1 VGVTR
6 PTAGVVKTVRS
17 NSLAPV
23 RRTRNGRG
31 CNAIPITPE
40 PRLPRTLDWQHLLPE
55 GREAGD
61 AEPPSAARSPFQR
74 DHDRILFSGSF
85 RRLAD
90 KTQVFPLPFDDHVH
104 SRLTHSLE
112 VATIGRSLGTLVG
125 RALAAQ
131 GASLPA
137 GRDARDVG
145 DCVAAACLAHD
156 LCNPPFGHIGESAIQ
171 EYFAQQAPP
180 DLLEPLTERE
190 RQDLLRFEGN
200 AQAFRILT
208 RLERPWRQ
216 GGLSLTHAT
225 IGAFLKYPCTSEV
238 SAARPG
244 GRGAK
249 KHGLMAGELA
259 TWELIAP
266 ELGLERRRPGVDH
279 WPRHPLAFLTE
290 AADDVAYLLLD
301 LEDGLRLRHVS
312 ETEYAQLVEPLCAPN
327 HIARHAR
334 QPEDRNERLDR
345 AGWLRAGAIDTLI
358 HELADAF
365 VANGGAILDGSFD
378 DELRKHIPKPHAAAL
393 DAVWDLCLKRCY
405 RARDV
410 LKMEL
415 AGAEAIQG
423 LLDCFVHALLDK
435 DSLRGQHQ
443 RRLRSMVIDD
453 SGSRYDQLVRIT
465 DHVAGMTDNYAVR
478 LYRELRGMRYPGG
491 RD

>member
-1 VGVTR
+1 M
-6 PTAGVVKTVRS
+6 
-17 NSLAPV
+17 
-23 RRTRNGRG
+23 
-31 CNAIPITPE
+31 
-40 PRLPRTLDWQHLLPE
+40 PRTLDWQHLLPE
-55 GREAGD
+55 TREAGD
-61 AEPPSAARSPFQR
+61 TEPPSPARSPFQR

-125 RALAAQ
+125 RTLAAQ
-131 GASLPA
+131 GAALPA
-137 GRDARDVG
+137 GRDARDLG

-156 LCNPPFGHIGESAIQ
+156 LGNPPFGHIGESAIQ
-171 EYFAQQAPP
+171 EYFSAQAPP
-180 DLLEPLTERE
+180 GLLEGLTERE

-208 RLERPWRQ
+208 RLERPWRR
-216 GGLSLTHAT
+216 GGLALTHAT
-225 IGAFLKYPCTSEV
+225 IGAFLKYPCTADV
-238 SAARPG
+238 AAGRAPG
-244 GRGAK
+244 RSAK
-249 KHGLMAGELA
+249 KHGLMAGEVA
-259 TWELIAP
+259 TWERIAP
-266 ELGLERRRPGVDH
+266 ELGLERPKKGEDR

-301 LEDGLRLRHVS
+301 LEDGLRLRRIS
-312 ETEYAQLVEPLCAPN
+312 EPDYTKLVQPLCEP
-327 HIARHAR
+327 RHAAVATER
-334 QPEDRNERLDR
+334 RAADRNEMLDR

-358 HELADAF
+358 HELAAEF
-365 VANGGAILDGSFD
+365 LARGSAILDGTFD
-378 DELRKHIPKPHAAAL
+378 DDLRKTIPHAAAL
-393 DAVWDLCLKRCY
+393 DAVQAACLEHCY

-423 LLDCFVHALLDK
+423 LLDIFVRAQLEP
-435 DSLRGQHQ
+435 DSLRGEHQ
-443 RRLRSMVIDD
+443 RRLRSTVINDT
-453 SGSRYDQLVRIT
+453 GSRYEQLVRIT

>member
-1 VGVTR
+1 MR
-6 PTAGVVKTVRS
+6 YP
-17 NSLAPV
+17 SLV
-23 RRTRNGRG
+23 
-31 CNAIPITPE
+31 PE
-40 PRLPRTLDWQHLLPE
+40 PRLRLTLDWQHLLPE
-55 GREAGD
+55 GRDEGRDASASEA
-61 AEPPSAARSPFQR
+61 ASPARSPFQR

-125 RALAAQ
+125 RTLVEHA
-131 GASLPA
+131 ASLPE
-137 GRDARDVG
+137 GRDPRVLG

-156 LCNPPFGHIGESAIQ
+156 LGNPPFGHIGESAIQ
-171 EYFAQQAPP
+171 EYFAKQAPAG
-180 DLLEPLTERE
+180 LLEPLTDRE

-208 RLERPWRQ
+208 RLERPWRR
-216 GGLSLTHAT
+216 GGLALTHAT
-225 IGAFLKYPCTSEV
+225 IGAFLKYPCTSDV
-238 SAARPG
+238 AAAGAG

-249 KHGLMAGELA
+249 KHGLLAGELA
-259 TWELIAP
+259 TWERIAP
-266 ELGLERRRPGVDH
+266 ELGLDRRRPGVDH

-301 LEDGLRLRHVS
+301 LEDGLRLRRVS
-312 ETEYAQLVEPLCAPN
+312 ESEYTRLVEPLCAPD
-327 HIARHAR
+327 HVDPHERPAA
-334 QPEDRNERLDR
+334 DRNAMLDR

-358 HELADAF
+358 HELAGVF
-365 VANGGAILDGSFD
+365 VARGGAILDGTFD
-378 DELRKHIPKPHAAAL
+378 DELRKHIPHAKAL
-393 DAVWDLCLKRCY
+393 DAVQAACLEHCY

-423 LLDCFVHALLDK
+423 LLDRFVRALLEPR
-435 DSLRGQHQ
+435 SLRGEHQ
-443 RRLRSMVIDD
+443 CRLTPSVIADH
-453 SGSRYDQLVRIT
+453 GSRYEQLVRIT

>member
-1 VGVTR
+1 
-6 PTAGVVKTVRS
+6 
-17 NSLAPV
+17 
-23 RRTRNGRG
+23 
-31 CNAIPITPE
+31 
-40 PRLPRTLDWQHLLPE
+40 LPRTLDWQHLLPE
-55 GREAGD
+55 GRDAGV
-61 AEPPSAARSPFQR
+61 AEPPSPARSPFQR

-125 RALAAQ
+125 RKLAEQ
-131 GASLPA
+131 GAALPS
-137 GRDARDVG
+137 GRDARDLG

-156 LCNPPFGHIGESAIQ
+156 LGNPPFGHIGESAIQ
-171 EYFAQQAPP
+171 EYFAKQAPSG
-180 DLLEPLTERE
+180 LLETLTERE

-216 GGLSLTHAT
+216 GGLALTHAT
-225 IGAFLKYPCTSEV
+225 IGAFLKYPCASDV
-238 SAARPG
+238 AAAGSPG
-244 GRGAK
+244 RSAK

-259 TWELIAP
+259 TWERIAP
-266 ELGLERRRPGVDH
+266 ELGLERRRKGVDH

-301 LEDGLRLRHVS
+301 LEDGLRLRRI
-312 ETEYAQLVEPLCAPN
+312 TQADYTRLVEPLCEKE
-327 HIARHAR
+327 HAAER
-334 QPEDRNERLDR
+334 RGVPTDRNEMLDR

-358 HELADAF
+358 HELAEAF
-365 VANGGAILDGSFD
+365 VQRGSAILDGSFD
-378 DELRKHIPKPHAAAL
+378 GELRKTVPHAAAL
-393 DAVWDLCLKRCY
+393 DAVEAACLEHCY

-423 LLDCFVHALLDK
+423 LLDIFVRALLEPR
-435 DSLRGQHQ
+435 SLRGAHQ
-443 RRLRSMVIDD
+443 RRLRPMVIEDT
-453 SGSRYDQLVRIT
+453 GNRYEQLVRIT

>member
-1 VGVTR
+1 
-6 PTAGVVKTVRS
+6 
-17 NSLAPV
+17 
-23 RRTRNGRG
+23 
-31 CNAIPITPE
+31 
-40 PRLPRTLDWQHLLPE
+40 LPRTLDWQHLLPD
-55 GREAGD
+55 GRD
-61 AEPPSAARSPFQR
+61 AAAAELPSPARSPFQR

-125 RALAAQ
+125 RTLAAQ
-131 GASLPA
+131 GATLPA

-156 LCNPPFGHIGESAIQ
+156 LGNPPFGHIGEAAIQ
-171 EYFAQQAPP
+171 EYFEKQAPP
-180 DLLEPLTERE
+180 GLLDALTERE

-208 RLERPWRQ
+208 RLERPWRR
-216 GGLSLTHAT
+216 GGLALTHAT
-225 IGAFLKYPCTSEV
+225 IGAFLKYPCTSDV
-238 SAARPG
+238 AAGRAPG
-244 GRGAK
+244 RSAK
-249 KHGLMAGELA
+249 KHGLTAAELP
-259 TWELIAP
+259 TWERIAP
-266 ELGLERRRPGVDH
+266 ELGLERRRKDADH

-301 LEDGLRLRHVS
+301 LEDGLRLRRLS
-312 ETEYAQLVEPLCAPN
+312 EADYARLVEPLCDPEHAAERRGAPT
-327 HIARHAR
+327 
-334 QPEDRNERLDR
+334 DRNEMLDR
-345 AGWLRAGAIDTLI
+345 AGWLRASAIDTLI
-358 HELADAF
+358 RELAEAF
-365 VANGGAILDGSFD
+365 VARGGAILDGSFD
-378 DELRKHIPKPHAAAL
+378 GELRKTIPHAGAL
-393 DAVWDLCLKRCY
+393 DAVETACLEHCY

-423 LLDCFVHALLDK
+423 LLECFVRALIEPG
-435 DSLRGQHQ
+435 SLRGEHQ
-443 RRLRSMVIDD
+443 RRLRPTVIDD
-453 SGSRYDQLVRIT
+453 RGSRYEQLVRIT